1 MNWMQVPVQPKPT
14 ITKAKTRIGN
24 LGHLTRIANRM
35 IQASASNSTIQ
46 IHLQVYSLY
55 QHLNQFQVTIHVT
68 ITGEPNIHLPK
79 PRNPDIP
86 WREAVFGIC
95 MLTWQVKLSQIWQ
108 SFLSPIDWWI
118 VWSSWGGKRLQ
129 SIIMFDS
136 NFQWLLNSL
145 WSFAGKSKME
155 WLGFFQASTSQR
167 GWECFA
173 MVLWVWLVQTPLQIC
188 WKKYFHVW
196 SIFDFAYWG
205 LYCGVGEKEG

>member
-1 MNWMQVPVQPKPT
+1 MQVPVQPKPT

-86 WREAVFGIC
+86 WLSC
-95 MLTWQVKLSQIWQ
+95 VKIK
-108 SFLSPIDWWI
+108 
-118 VWSSWGGKRLQ
+118 VVARGC
-129 SIIMFDS
+129 
-136 NFQWLLNSL
+136 L
-145 WSFAGKSKME
+145 WNLHADM
-155 WLGFFQASTSQR
+155 TSQVVTDLT
-167 GWECFA
+167 EF
-173 MVLWVWLVQTPLQIC
+173 
-188 WKKYFHVW
+188 
-196 SIFDFAYWG
+196 SISNRLMD
-205 LYCGVGEKEG
+205 CVV